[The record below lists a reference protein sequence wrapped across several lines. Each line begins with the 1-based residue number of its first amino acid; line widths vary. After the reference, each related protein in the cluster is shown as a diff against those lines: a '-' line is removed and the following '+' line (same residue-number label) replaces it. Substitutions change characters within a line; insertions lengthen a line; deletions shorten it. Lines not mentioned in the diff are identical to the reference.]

1 MGGLFPPGERGR
13 ALSVFML
20 GLPIGNA
27 LSYAIGGPVTRAY
40 GWRTAC
46 SVAGLPGLLCVLAVM
61 WVHEPPRGTAEDH
74 AVGDRRR
81 PGSPYALVLSIP
93 TMWWLI
99 ASGALH
105 NFNMYAI
112 AQFLSPF
119 LIRFHGTNIKQAGLL
134 LTLIFGPSRGVGP
147 PAPRPLG
154 RAPLPPPGRPQPAP
168 QRAPR
173 L

>member
-27 LSYAIGGPVTRAY
+27 LSYAIGGPVTQAY
-40 GWRTAC
+40 GWRTAFG
-46 SVAGLPGLLCVLAVM
+46 VGGRPGLLCVLAVM
-61 WVHEPPRGTAEDH
+61 GVPEPPRGTAEDH

-134 LTLIFGPSRGVGP
+134 ATVVYGLSRVVGLLAGGTLAHAAYRRRTGG
-147 PAPRPLG
+147 RPLG
-154 RAPLPPPGRPQPAP
+154 RALA
-168 QRAPR
+168 
-173 L
+173 